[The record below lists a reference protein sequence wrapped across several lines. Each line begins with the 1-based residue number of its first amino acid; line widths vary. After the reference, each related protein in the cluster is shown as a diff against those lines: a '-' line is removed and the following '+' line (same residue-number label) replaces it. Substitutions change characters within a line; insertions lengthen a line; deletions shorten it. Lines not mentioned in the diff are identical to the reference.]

1 MSLAH
6 QSAQKRLSVQKNS
19 LFSPNYIKLSFSS
32 IFNPSCLLNLRI
44 LSTAGIISSERQFKL
59 KKILVKQSYLLLLWL
74 KSISDSRPGVVFLPL
89 KGTLPFTK
97 GKSPMAQKTFSQEQF
112 KFQVYRYAFSKSKL
126 KTNWDPRALN
136 PENLLIVI
144 LNSRSTNFYWGTNF
158 FFLKRFALVLSMR
171 SCSTLTLG

>member
-1 MSLAH
+1 MSLAYK
-6 QSAQKRLSVQKNS
+6 SAQEQLSAQKNS
-19 LFSPNYIKLSFSS
+19 LFNSNYIKLSFSS

-44 LSTAGIISSERQFKL
+44 LSTAGVISSERQFKL

-89 KGTLPFTK
+89 KGTLSFTK

-126 KTNWDPRALN
+126 KSN
-136 PENLLIVI
+136 
-144 LNSRSTNFYWGTNF
+144 
-158 FFLKRFALVLSMR
+158 
-171 SCSTLTLG
+171 